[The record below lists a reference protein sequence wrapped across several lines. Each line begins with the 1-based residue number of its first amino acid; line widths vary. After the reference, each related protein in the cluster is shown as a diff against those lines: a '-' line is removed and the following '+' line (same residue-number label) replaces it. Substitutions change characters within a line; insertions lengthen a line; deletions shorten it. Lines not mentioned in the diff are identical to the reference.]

1 VRKVLAWLLAGVV
14 LLFRRHGR
22 RAPGTAAAPPQTE
35 AGERGRLVPSTEPAP
50 PAELAVAALF
60 TATAVC
66 AVGFVVV
73 YAVDGI
79 GHRTQLLGL
88 TLGLA
93 FVVLAA
99 AFVVAGRWLVADEE
113 VGEAY
118 PAPDRR
124 AEEDVAQIVE
134 ESADGLTRRRLLVL
148 TGAGAGGALGL
159 ALLAPAASLGPV
171 LDWKRLSAT
180 PWRAGRRLVDER
192 GRPLLAREIE
202 ESVFYTAY
210 PEGASREDIG
220 APVVVVRL
228 EPAELRLPAD
238 RQGWAPGGILAY
250 SKICTHAGCAISLY
264 RAPLYAPTSPRP
276 ALVCPCH
283 YSTFDPAA
291 AGAVLFGPAGR
302 PLPQLPLRVGPS
314 GELRAA
320 GPLSAGPGPSW
331 WGARGR
337 AGTG

>member
-1 VRKVLAWLLAGVV
+1 MRKLLAWLLAGVV
-14 LLFRRHGR
+14 LLFRRR
-22 RAPGTAAAPPQTE
+22 RRDAPRPLDASSAEEAAPRRIVAPGEP
-35 AGERGRLVPSTEPAP
+35 VPA
-50 PAELAVAALF
+50 AELAVAALF
-60 TATAVC
+60 VATALC

-88 TLGLA
+88 TLGVA
-93 FVVLAA
+93 FLLLAA
-99 AFVVAGRWLVADEE
+99 AFVVAGRYLVADEDAFE
-113 VGEAY
+113 PY
-118 PAPDRR
+118 PEPTPA
-124 AEEDVAQIVE
+124 AQEELSRIVE
-134 ESADGLTRRRLLVL
+134 ESGDRITRRRLLVL

-159 ALLAPAASLGPV
+159 ALLAPAASLGP
-171 LDWKRLSAT
+171 LLEWHELSAT
-180 PWRAGRRLVDER
+180 PWRAGRRLVDEQ
-192 GRPLLAREIE
+192 GRPLLARLIE

-210 PEGASREDIG
+210 PEGAPREDIG
-220 APVVVVRL
+220 APVVIVRL
-228 EPAELRLPAD
+228 PSAQLQLPPE
-238 RQGWAPGGILAY
+238 RRGWAPGGVLAY

-302 PLPQLPLRVGPS
+302 PLPQLPLHVGRQ

-320 GPLSAGPGPSW
+320 GPLSAAPGPSW
-331 WGARGR
+331 WGARGE
-337 AGTG
+337 AGTR